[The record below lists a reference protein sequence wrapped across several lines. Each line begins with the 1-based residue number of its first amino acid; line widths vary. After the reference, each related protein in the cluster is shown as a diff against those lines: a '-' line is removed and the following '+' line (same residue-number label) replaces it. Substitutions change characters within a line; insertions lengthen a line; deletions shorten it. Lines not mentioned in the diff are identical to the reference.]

1 MERYV
6 VFIRTNKTGE
16 EFVTTTLQMTGA
28 HSLAVSSVQNKYPT
42 PRYTVHT
49 AYTTHELTKVL
60 DHVANFSSSRITPK
74 QPVQATPFRTAT
86 A

>member
-6 VFIRTNKTGE
+6 VFIRNNKTGE
-16 EFVTTTLQMTGA
+16 EFVTTTMQMKGA

-49 AYTTHELTKVL
+49 AYTVKELEKVV
-60 DHVANFSSSRITPK
+60 DHVTSYSSSRLSPAVTG
-74 QPVQATPFRTAT
+74 TA
-86 A
+86 ALKSA